1 MSDYNKNKNN
11 WIAPEQENEYRKY
24 ESEFSDSKITLY
36 ISMTTER
43 VYQTINMVENNDLKA
58 KILEF
63 MSIFELNLKDYIKNN
78 NYSGDP
84 LPLNLEIESD
94 SVDIYWKSEY
104 SGIYFTIYMDKIS
117 WFYTAVSD
125 QESMSR
131 AGTIYDLNTSAN
143 IIKERIG
150 EMLRC

>member
-1 MSDYNKNKNN
+1 MSDYNKSEIN
-11 WIAPEQENEYRKY
+11 WIAPEQEDECRKY
-24 ESEFSDSKITLY
+24 ESKFNDSKTTLY

-43 VYQTINMVENNDLKA
+43 VYQTIDMVKNDVLKV

-63 MSIFELNLKDYIKNN
+63 MSIFESNLKDYIKNN
-78 NYSGDP
+78 NYSGDA

-94 SVDIYWKSEY
+94 SVNIYWKSEY

-143 IIKERIG
+143 IIKERIS

>member
-131 AGTIYDLNTSAN
+131 AGTIHDLNTSAN
-143 IIKERIG
+143 IIKERIS